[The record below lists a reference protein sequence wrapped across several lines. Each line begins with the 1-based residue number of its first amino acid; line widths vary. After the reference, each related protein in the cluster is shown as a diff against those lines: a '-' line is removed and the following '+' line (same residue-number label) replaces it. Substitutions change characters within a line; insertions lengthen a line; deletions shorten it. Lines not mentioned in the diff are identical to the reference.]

1 MSARKAEALG
11 YKNVKVF
18 HAGLPAWK
26 KAGQP
31 VVSNIDSVE
40 SMNKVDGS
48 YILVDLRSKDDIEK
62 GHIPK
67 AVAAPGG
74 DVNAFK
80 DQFPKFKGAVTI
92 LYNKDGNVDGALN
105 AYKTV
110 TGWGYKQVSILDG
123 GFDAWQKAGKQV
135 ATGPAQTKIA
145 YVKKLMPGEIDV
157 PVFQKLAGGES
168 KDKPVLDVRN
178 ADEYKECA
186 IAGAIHIPLD
196 QLEGRLAELPKDK
209 EIVIHC
215 ATGIRAEMAQNIL
228 QKAGLKSKFVKGD
241 LTFDRD
247 PQGKCIAKIE
257 E

>member
-31 VVSNIDSVE
+31 VVSNIDGIE
-40 SMNKVDGS
+40 SMNKADGS
-48 YILVDLRSKDDIEK
+48 YILVDLRSKDEIEK

-67 AVAAPGG
+67 TVAAPGG
-74 DVNAFK
+74 DVNALK
-80 DQFPKFKGAVTI
+80 EQFPKFKGAVTI
-92 LYNKDGNVDGALN
+92 LYNKDGDLAGALN
-105 AYKTV
+105 AYKTIA
-110 TGWGYKQVSILDG
+110 GWGYKQVSILEG
-123 GFDAWQKAGKQV
+123 GFDAWQQAGKQV
-135 ATGPAQTKIA
+135 ATGPAPAKIA
-145 YVKKLMPGEIDV
+145 YVKKLMPEEIDV
-157 PVFQKLAGGES
+157 PVFQKLASGES
-168 KDKPVLDVRN
+168 KDKAVLDVRN

-215 ATGIRAEMAQNIL
+215 ATGIRAEIAQNIL

-247 PQGKCIAKIE
+247 PQGTCIAKIE

>member
-31 VVSNIDSVE
+31 VVSNVANIE
-40 SMNKVDGS
+40 NLNKTDGS
-48 YILVDLRSKDDIEK
+48 YILVDLRSKDEIEK

-74 DVNAFK
+74 DVNALK
-80 DQFPKFKGAVTI
+80 DQFPKFKRAVTI
-92 LYNKDGNVDGALN
+92 LYNKEGNVAAALD
-105 AYKTV
+105 AYKMIS
-110 TGWGYKQVSILDG
+110 GWGYNQVSILDG

-135 ATGPAQTKIA
+135 ATGPAQTKMA
-145 YVKKLMPGEIDV
+145 YVKKLAPGEVDL
-157 PVFQKLAGGES
+157 PVFQKLASGES
-168 KDKPVLDVRN
+168 KDKAVLDVRN
-178 ADEYKECA
+178 ADENKECA

-196 QLEGRLAELPKDK
+196 QLEGRLADLPKDK

-241 LTFDRD
+241 LSFDRD
-247 PQGKCIAKIE
+247 PQGKCIAKIAE
-257 E
+257 